1 VTTYLFVGPTLPVA
15 EIGALCDFVCLPPA
29 AQGDVFH
36 LVKARP
42 RAIGIIDGYFDG
54 VPAVWH
60 KEVLWALTQG
70 VHVFGSA
77 SMGALRGA
85 ELHSFGMRGV
95 GSIFE
100 AYRSGELEDDD
111 EVAILHAPAEAGY
124 VGLSE
129 PMVNIRATLDHAEN
143 AGIIAATSRAM
154 LIERAKALFYQDR
167 SWQRIL
173 RDSDPSAPLSAELRR
188 LEGWLP
194 AGRIDRKGLDARAMI
209 AAMQAFLAGN
219 PAPVRTTFKFE
230 WTDMWDVV
238 AGSPPARGAVAGD
251 AGGGTEEDWVL
262 DELRLDEAAF
272 ESTRQR
278 ALLRRLA
285 RDRGA
290 PQPRNLDIPALRASE
305 QRLRA
310 RLGLFRQ
317 ADVERWCGENGLD
330 PTDFE
335 RLIEDQARLATIEV
349 DLDGVLARD
358 LLDQL
363 KLDGDYVA
371 FRSRARN
378 KRAAL
383 AAGGFEDASPIDCG
397 LTPIALVAWHFE
409 ARVGRDIPDDLATYV
424 RHLGLAKPADFYR
437 VLAREWLYS
446 QRGMVGADRK

>member
-1 VTTYLFVGPTLPVA
+1 VTVYLFVGPTLPPA

-29 AQGDVFH
+29 AQGDVLH
-36 LVKARP
+36 LAKARP

-54 VPAVWH
+54 MPAVWH
-60 KEVLWALTQG
+60 KEILWALTQG

-77 SMGALRGA
+77 SMGALRAA
-85 ELHSFGMRGV
+85 ELHAFGMHGV
-95 GSIFE
+95 GAIFD

-111 EVAILHAPAEAGY
+111 EVAVLHAPAEADY

-143 AGIIAATSRAM
+143 AGIIAAATRAA
-154 LIERAKALFYQDR
+154 LVERAKALFYQDR
-167 SWQRIL
+167 SWRRIL
-173 RDSDPSAPLSAELRR
+173 LDSDRSAPLSAELRR
-188 LEGWLP
+188 LEAWLP

-219 PAPVRTTFKFE
+219 PAPMRATFKFE

-238 AGSPPARGAVAGD
+238 AGAPPARGAIAGD
-251 AGGGTEEDWVL
+251 ADGGAEEDWVL

-272 ESTRQR
+272 GSARQR

-285 RDRGA
+285 RDRGG
-290 PQPRNLDIPALRASE
+290 PQPRNVEVSALRASE

-317 ADVERWCGENGLD
+317 ADVERWCGENGLG

-335 RLIEDQARLATIEV
+335 RLIEDQARLAMIEA

-363 KLDGDYVA
+363 KLDGGYVA
-371 FRSRARN
+371 FQSRARN

-383 AAGGFEDASPIDCG
+383 AAGGLEDVTPIDCG

-409 ARVGRDIPDDLATYV
+409 ARVGRDMPDDLAAYV
-424 RHLGLAKPADFYR
+424 RHLGLGKPADFYR